1 VEENKMLKIG
11 YQVLLLEEKQYE
23 FKYFDENSNLHQRK
37 KPEKQYHA

>member
-1 VEENKMLKIG
+1 MLKIG
-11 YQVLLLEEKQYE
+11 YQVLLLEEKQKEYE